1 MTVGELSAPASP
13 SIEAQ
18 QLYAA
23 YVEEVH
29 KRELSG
35 IDNFDK
41 SVLTLSSAGLGLS
54 VSFLKDLVLL
64 KDVVL
69 PLLLY
74 ASWTMFTVATV
85 STMISFL
92 VSGKALAHQK
102 SVAYRAYYRG
112 EDAAFDE
119 VNSWN
124 CWTRRL
130 NLTSAITFISAL
142 VLTTVFVITNLE
154 SSRMATIKNT
164 FPAGTLEHK
173 GAPIPT
179 MHRPSSAPSST
190 PPAQPASAPV
200 SAPTGK

>member
-1 MTVGELSAPASP
+1 MH
-13 SIEAQ
+13 
-18 QLYAA
+18 AA
-23 YVEEVH
+23 YLDEVH
-29 KRELSG
+29 KRELAG

-64 KDVVL
+64 KNVVL

-92 VSGKALAHQK
+92 VSGKALSHQK
-102 SVAYRAYYRG
+102 VVAYRAYILA
-112 EDAAFDE
+112 DNAAFDE

-130 NLTSAITFISAL
+130 NLISATTFVFAIL
-142 VLTTVFVITNLE
+142 LTTVFVITNLE
-154 SSRMATIKNT
+154 SNRMATIKNT
-164 FPAGTLEHK
+164 YPVGTLDYK

-179 MHRPSSAPSST
+179 MQRPSSAPTST
-190 PPAQPASAPV
+190 PAQPV
-200 SAPTGK
+200 SAPAPAQLGK